1 MRFNSLDR
9 WLAWQEG
16 LHPVEIDLGLERVDA
31 VRNNL
36 GLSKNP
42 CTVIT
47 VAGTNGKGSCV
58 AMLDAILRAAG
69 YRVGT
74 YTSPHFL
81 RYNERI
87 RINGT
92 EIEDS
97 ALCNAFE
104 QVDQGRG
111 QGSLSYFE
119 FGTLAALL
127 AFEQADLD
135 VVILEVG
142 LGGRL
147 DAVNIMDADLAL
159 VSSIDI
165 DHTEWLGDNREQIG
179 TEKAGIF
186 RAGKPAICGD
196 INPPASIHQTAKN
209 VGANLYCLGDDYSY
223 TVASDGWVWR
233 MNSAQSS
240 DHPRSD
246 HCRSGLPLPALRGE
260 IQIQNA
266 ASVLM
271 ALELLK
277 DDLPVSTDEIR
288 SGLLDVKLKGRFQVL
303 PGKIPQILD
312 VAHNPDAARVL
323 HKNLQKHGCNGRT
336 HAVIAMLS
344 DKDVEG
350 VVNILSDDV
359 DTWYVGGL
367 SVARGLSSRELASRI
382 RAAGVTGQV
391 IECADVQ
398 QARRKALQDKNEAG
412 RLLIFGSF
420 YTVAEALQD
429 QEQ

>member
-1 MRFNSLDR
+1 MRFNSLDD
-9 WLAWQEG
+9 WLTWQEG
-16 LHPVEIDLGLERVDA
+16 LHPVEIDLGLDRVDA

-36 GLSKNP
+36 GLDKSP

-58 AMLDAILRAAG
+58 AMLDTISRAAG
-69 YRVGT
+69 YHVGT

-87 RINGT
+87 SINGF
-92 EIEDS
+92 EIEDA

-104 QVDQGRG
+104 QVDQARG
-111 QGSLSYFE
+111 KISLSYFE

-127 AFEQADLD
+127 VFQQANLD

-159 VSSIDI
+159 ISTVDI
-165 DHTEWLGDNREQIG
+165 DHTEWLGNSREQIG
-179 TEKAGIF
+179 SEKAGIF
-186 RAGKPAICGD
+186 RAGKPAIYGN
-196 INPPASIHQTAKN
+196 INPPESVRQVAKKTGAS
-209 VGANLYCLGDDYSY
+209 LYCLGEDYSY
-223 TVASDGWVWR
+223 TVEPNGWIWRDG
-233 MNSAQSS
+233 A
-240 DHPRSD
+240 
-246 HCRSGLPLPALRGE
+246 HCRSGLPLPALQGE
-260 IQIQNA
+260 VQVQNA

-271 ALELLK
+271 AFELMV
-277 DDLPVSTDEIR
+277 DRLPVNADEIR
-288 SGLLDVKLKGRFQVL
+288 NGLLGVKLKGRFQVL

-323 HKNLQKHGCNGRT
+323 HKNLQKHGSNGRT

-350 VVNILSDDV
+350 VVSILLDDV
-359 DTWYVGGL
+359 DVWYVAGL
-367 SVARGLSSRELASRI
+367 SVARGLNSRELADRI
-382 RAAGVTGQV
+382 RAVDVSRQV
-391 IECADVQ
+391 IECADVK
-398 QARRKALQDKNEAG
+398 QAIRKALQDGNEGG

-420 YTVAEALQD
+420 YTVAEALQN
-429 QEQ
+429 QKQ